1 MIICLCNA
9 MSDADVRA
17 AVAAGAQ
24 RPKEVYA
31 CCGGRA
37 QCGGCTATVV
47 RILRENPAS
56 AAAV

>member
-1 MIICLCNA
+1 VVICLCNG

-17 AVAAGAQ
+17 AAASGAT

-37 QCGGCTATVV
+37 QCGGCTATILN
-47 RILRENPAS
+47 ILREAPAS
-56 AAAV
+56 